1 MQKDIC
7 FYCSKPGHWARVC
20 PSKTPEKSSPSSS
33 RGGPTRRCDYPLI
46 HCPCGNGT
54 CRIWVS
60 KTEKN
65 PDRSFYTC
73 PVQGSGKCK
82 FFKWCDEIKTE
93 DTKVPP
99 PKCPCGAGTCRK
111 YVEVKG
117 PNVGRSYFVCP
128 IKTDCDLAVAGSRN
142 RFKTETL
149 LARELILLLPWQLGL
164 LVTGKGLGAC
174 PFFDWAD
181 SQSSKSKGYG
191 SPQSMCDSHK
201 VFDETNNELQT
212 EQHERME
219 SILSNPQDFPN
230 SEAVPTSSAQA
241 YVLLKENQDS
251 GRTSRILP
259 EKGHDPSLR
268 LTPQNENTVPNSAKG
283 DLVMQEVE
291 SWDSTMQKASVDR
304 LMSQYDIH
312 CRQMEF
318 WKQISVAGISTADVI
333 YQSLGLQLV
342 GWLGRLAFPPP
353 RCLKDRPPSP
363 FFCGIFPSYDLI
375 FVPKDRNMHNPEG
388 LTRFPSQSLS
398 RGDDDYLLLPIPG
411 HDLQLWN
418 GDIRKPSGSGL
429 KRSST
434 AIEDENVRDFVAS
447 LISKSLGVLHIQN
460 QLVMFPNLISPSN
473 YDSMKEAAR
482 LFLPLLDGMPV
493 DNDAFSGRL
502 KQFIDSVTRLSAIE
516 QSICNEQ
523 SLQGCTELYNSEK
536 VHLGHMSKVHER
548 AVSDFTSSSKHL
560 QSLREEASL
569 LRDMLRQIEDKLCCC
584 EAETS
589 ELKTLLDKINRDML
603 ESKRRMLKA
612 EEALKV
618 CKQREEEGC
627 AAKAALEKVR
637 IQLQQ

>member
-82 FFKWCDEIKTE
+82 FFKWCDEIKKE

-99 PKCPCGAGTCRK
+99 KCRCGAGTCRK

-128 IKTDCDLAVAGSRN
+128 IK
-142 RFKTETL
+142 
-149 LARELILLLPWQLGL
+149 
-164 LVTGKGLGAC
+164 KGLGAC
-174 PFFDWAD
+174 PFFEWAD
-181 SQSSKSKGYG
+181 SQSSESKGYG

-268 LTPQNENTVPNSAKG
+268 LTPQNENTVPNSTKG

-291 SWDSTMQKASVDR
+291 LRDSVVPNASVDH

-318 WKQISVAGISTADVI
+318 GKQISVAGGISTADVI

-388 LTRFPSQSLS
+388 LTRLPSQSLS
-398 RGDDDYLLLPIPG
+398 CSDDDYLLLPIPG

-434 AIEDENVRDFVAS
+434 TVEDENVRDFVAS
-447 LISKSLGVLHIQN
+447 LISKSLEVLHIQN
-460 QLVMFPNLISPSN
+460 QLVMIPNLISPTN

-493 DNDAFSGRL
+493 DNDAFSGRV

-536 VHLGHMSKVHER
+536 VHLGHMSKVHEK

-612 EEALKV
+612 EEALKL

-627 AAKAALEKVR
+627 AAMVALEKVR

>member
-1 MQKDIC
+1 MQNDIC
-7 FYCSKPGHWARVC
+7 FNCSKPGHWSRFC

-33 RGGPTRRCDYPLI
+33 RGGTTRSSEYPLI

-54 CRIWVS
+54 CPVLVS
-60 KTEKN
+60 KTKKN
-65 PDRSFYTC
+65 PDRNFYTC
-73 PVQGSGKCK
+73 PVQGSGVCK

-99 PKCPCGAGTCRK
+99 PKCPCGAGTCSK
-111 YVEVKG
+111 LK
-117 PNVGRSYFVCP
+117 
-128 IKTDCDLAVAGSRN
+128 L
-142 RFKTETL
+142 L
-149 LARELILLLPWQLGL
+149 LAREEILPLPGQLVF
-164 LVTGKGLGAC
+164 LVIGKGHGAC
-174 PFFDWAD
+174 PFFEWAD
-181 SQSSKSKGYG
+181 SQSYKDADENVDKSKGYG

-201 VFDETNNELQT
+201 VFDIPNNELQS
-212 EQHERME
+212 EQRERTE
-219 SILSNPQDFPN
+219 SIVSNPQDFPN

-251 GRTSRILP
+251 GRASRILP
-259 EKGHDPSLR
+259 EKEHDPSLH
-268 LTPQNENTVPNSAKG
+268 LTPQNENTVPNSTKG

-291 SWDSTMQKASVDR
+291 LRDSVVPNASVDH

-318 WKQISVAGISTADVI
+318 WKQISVAGGISTADVI

-388 LTRFPSQSLS
+388 LTRLPSQSLS
-398 RGDDDYLLLPIPG
+398 CSDDDYLLLPIPG

-434 AIEDENVRDFVAS
+434 TVEDENVRDFVAS
-447 LISKSLGVLHIQN
+447 LISKSLEVLHIQN
-460 QLVMFPNLISPSN
+460 QLVMILNLINPSD
-473 YDSMKEAAR
+473 YDSMKEATR

-493 DNDAFSGRL
+493 DNDAFSSPV
-502 KQFIDSVTRLSAIE
+502 KEFIDSSTRLSAIE
-516 QSICNEQ
+516 QWICNEQ
-523 SLQGCTELYNSEK
+523 SSRRCSELYNSEK
-536 VHLGHMSKVHER
+536 VHFDDISKAHEK

-560 QSLREEASL
+560 QSLREEASH
-569 LRDMLRQIEDKLCCC
+569 LRDMLCQIEDKVLCC
-584 EAETS
+584 ETETS
-589 ELKTLLDKINRDML
+589 ELKTLVDKINREML

-618 CKQREEEGC
+618 CKQREEERC
-627 AAKAALEKVR
+627 AAKAALENVR
-637 IQLQQ
+637 I